1 MLHKADVVFVMDSSG
16 SVVLGNFEKAKRFV
30 KKTVGHFNID
40 RNHTLVSLIEYSSVP
55 NMVFNLQDMTDI
67 VSFMEAVDN
76 VTYSGG
82 GTLTSD
88 ALLMMRTEGYV
99 G

>member
-1 MLHKADVVFVMDSSG
+1 MTNKADVVFVVDSSASIG
-16 SVVLGNFEKAKRFV
+16 LENFEKAKTFV
-30 KKTVGHFNID
+30 KKTVGHFNFD
-40 RNHTLVSLIEYSSVP
+40 EYHTLVSLIEYSSVP
-55 NMVFNLQDMTDI
+55 NMVFHLQDMTDI
-67 VSFMEAVDN
+67 LSFMEAVDN

-88 ALLMMRTEGYV
+88 ALLMMRTEGYI